1 MLFEEVASSPA
12 AFILRKLS
20 SSRTDFE
27 LIEVSPSSANIQ
39 KTFISR
45 PCGKDTND
53 TLHKFLL
60 F

>member
-1 MLFEEVASSPA
+1 MVFEEDASSPA

-20 SSRTDFE
+20 SSRSDSE

-39 KTFISR
+39 KIFISR
-45 PCGKDTND
+45 PCGKDTNSV
-53 TLHKFLL
+53 LHKFLL